1 MPFRN
6 WSMPIKHSNGAPQFV
21 LCFGDVISGYE
32 GWMADQITGE
42 VMSASWNTATT
53 ARERAVQTEH

>member
-6 WSMPIKHSNGAPQFV
+6 WSMPVEHCNGVSQYV

-32 GWMADQITGE
+32 VWMAEQVTGE
-42 VMSASWNTATT
+42 VMSAPWNVATA
-53 ARERAVQTEH
+53 ARERVVQTEH